1 MRCPVVLL
9 KTVLACCL
17 LQRCTCGGQPAAP
30 ELPPKAPQGFFQVM
44 SPTFSIECNVSK
56 AYTDKVAQMIWKAEK
71 QFYAL
76 FKMTP
81 DLMNGCSK
89 EKFDKKGNIPGNILK
104 TMGFHPY
111 ISARV
116 YKDMEQ
122 FSDEWFEQT
131 GVKDKQQ
138 RLRQGL
144 PGAWFSFHPDYD
156 KKGIVREIRTFV
168 ANRDEDELE
177 RTLLHEMGHL
187 FMQTYLLEFAGD
199 PPKGEESQ
207 KRGTPAWLGEGLAQF
222 FEMRWSNAKSAEK
235 AKNRQEAMIYEAANL
250 GDSYRF
256 EEFMNVTNAHNLQA
270 VAGDPLKSTLNYAQS
285 YSVMEFMINA
295 NGAMFFNFLENLR
308 AMNLERNLRTR
319 TPGHIPELYSFQNE
333 AFKKAFNID
342 IVGVE
347 EHWKKHTK
355 TTMETQLKKQPE
367 LYYWIGEYYL
377 RRGKDKENDLLKAEE
392 KFKLAMTGAPAK
404 GEGYL
409 GMGRMALRRNQNE
422 EAVTL
427 LTKAAEL
434 MPKDDE
440 VWYYFGISQLN
451 TGRIAEAVESL
462 QKSIKIYP
470 RSPRALSGLATAQF
484 NLGQFLKAAATY
496 EEAYQVSHNPFQILQ
511 KGRAAFFGKDYKLA
525 QNGFAVFC
533 DTFPNDAQGHL
544 WYGLAAWRLGDKAF
558 AVETLKKA
566 ASLNADDPT
575 IKTALALAEKGETLK
590 FERETETPV
599 AAATKTGEP
608 AKTTA
613 DAKKKPVFVQ
623 VEDE

>member
-1 MRCPVVLL
+1 MKYPAVLL
-9 KTVLACCL
+9 TSVLAFGFL
-17 LQRCTCGGQPAAP
+17 HRCACATQPAAP

-44 SPTFSIECNVSK
+44 TPTFSVECNVTK
-56 AYTDKVAQMIWKAEK
+56 AYTDKVSLMIRKAEQ
-71 QFYAL
+71 QFYML

-89 EKFDKKGNIPGNILK
+89 EKFDKRGNIPGNILK

-116 YKDMEQ
+116 YKDQEQ
-122 FSDEWFEQT
+122 FADEWFERT
-131 GVKDKQQ
+131 DVKDKQQ

-144 PGAWFSFHPDYD
+144 PGAWFSIHQDYD
-156 KKGIVREIRTFV
+156 KKGWVREIRTFV
-168 ANRDEDELE
+168 ANRDDDELE

-187 FMQTYLLEFAGD
+187 FMQTFLLEFAGD
-199 PPKGEESQ
+199 PPKGQESQ

-222 FEMRWSNAKSAEK
+222 FEMRWSEAKSAQK
-235 AKNRQEAMIYEAANL
+235 AKYRQEAMIYEAVNL
-250 GDSYRF
+250 GDSYPF
-256 EEFMNVTNAHNLQA
+256 EEFLNVTNAHNLQA

-308 AMNLERNLRTR
+308 AMNLERNLRAR

-347 EHWKKHTK
+347 QHWKKHSK
-355 TTMETQLKKQPE
+355 TTLETQLKKQPE

-377 RRGKDKENDLLKAEE
+377 RRGKDKDHDLLKAEE
-392 KFKLAMTGAPAK
+392 NFKLAMTGAPTK

-409 GMGRMALRRNQNE
+409 GMGRMALRKRDNE
-422 EAVTL
+422 QAVTL
-427 LTKAAEL
+427 LTKAADL
-434 MPKDDE
+434 LPKDE
-440 VWYYFGISQLN
+440 ESWYFLGVSQLN
-451 TGRIAEAVESL
+451 TGRLAEAEDSL
-462 QKSIKIYP
+462 QKSLKIYP
-470 RSPRALSGLATAQF
+470 RSARALSALATAQF
-484 NLGQFLKAAATY
+484 NLAQFLKAAETY
-496 EEAYQVSHNPFQILQ
+496 ELAYQITHNPYQILE

-533 DTFPNDAQGHL
+533 DTFPNDAQGHF
-544 WYGLAAWRLGDKAF
+544 WYGLAAWRLGDQKF
-558 AVETLKKA
+558 GLEELKKA
-566 ASLNADDPT
+566 TSLNADDPT
-575 IKTALALAEKGETLK
+575 IKAALSLAEKGQTLK
-590 FERETETPV
+590 FELESQTPETV
-599 AAATKTGEP
+599 ATKTAEP
-608 AKTTA
+608 GKKPAA
-613 DAKKKPVFVQ
+613 GKKPVFVQ